1 MEKFGKAVVKLRI
14 PILILALILMIPAYL
29 GMQATRINYDM
40 LTYLPAE
47 IDTVEGQN
55 ILMDEF
61 GKGAFSFVV
70 VEGMAD
76 KDISALRRQI
86 ETIPHVDSAIWYD
99 SLVDLSVPKE
109 MLPDKLQKIFINGD
123 ATIIAVFFDTSSS
136 ADETIEAIETLRS
149 VAGKQCFVS
158 GLSALVTDL
167 KALCEREE
175 PVYVGIA
182 VLCALAAMEL
192 LTDSWLVPPVF
203 LLGIGITILYN
214 MGTNVFFG
222 EISYITKALAAVLQL
237 AVTMDYSIF
246 LWHAYCARKKD
257 CPDNK
262 DAMALAIRDTVLSV
276 SGSSLTT
283 MAGFLAL
290 CFMSYTMGM
299 DIGLVMAKG
308 CLLGVIG
315 SVTILPALIL
325 LFDKPLTKTMHRSLI
340 PDMSR
345 AAAWITGHSWVFL
358 LLFVVILVPATIGY
372 SNTPVYYDFTQI
384 LSGDDLD
391 SISEDDMQFLI
402 ANNKMKDNF
411 NIATT
416 HMILCKADMPAAEAS
431 AMIGRIEEVDGV
443 TNTLGLNSLLG
454 CMIPEDMLPKDI
466 TGILKSEDYQLI
478 LINSAYKV
486 STDECNG
493 QIDCINTI
501 LKEYDPQGMLIG
513 EAPCTK
519 DLIEITDKD
528 FAVVSW
534 VSIGFVFAII
544 LLTLRSLSLPV
555 ILVAVIEFAVFINL
569 GIPYYTGFTMPFI
582 APICISTI
590 QLGSTVDYAI
600 LMTTRYKELS
610 PYNDKKTSITQALA
624 YAMPSVLVSALSF
637 FAATFGVGVYS
648 DIDLISSMC
657 NLLARG
663 ALVSMLSVLLVLPSL
678 LMLLDGLVTHTSL
691 GMKKK
696 EQII

>member
-14 PILILALILMIPAYL
+14 PILILALILTIPAFL

-109 MLPDKLQKIFINGD
+109 MLPDKLQKVFINGD

-203 LLGIGITILYN
+203 LAGIGITILYN
-214 MGTNVFFG
+214 MGTNIFFG

-246 LWHAYCARKKD
+246 LWHAYCAQKKS
-257 CPDNK
+257 CSSNT
-262 DAMALAIRDTVLSV
+262 DAMALAVRDTVLSV

-315 SVTILPALIL
+315 SVTILPSLIL
-325 LFDKPLTKTMHRSLI
+325 LFDKPLTRYEQSGGLDHR
-340 PDMSR
+340 
-345 AAAWITGHSWVFL
+345 TF
-358 LLFVVILVPATIGY
+358 
-372 SNTPVYYDFTQI
+372 
-384 LSGDDLD
+384 
-391 SISEDDMQFLI
+391 
-402 ANNKMKDNF
+402 
-411 NIATT
+411 
-416 HMILCKADMPAAEAS
+416 
-431 AMIGRIEEVDGV
+431 
-443 TNTLGLNSLLG
+443 LGL
-454 CMIPEDMLPKDI
+454 
-466 TGILKSEDYQLI
+466 
-478 LINSAYKV
+478 SA
-486 STDECNG
+486 
-493 QIDCINTI
+493 
-501 LKEYDPQGMLIG
+501 
-513 EAPCTK
+513 
-519 DLIEITDKD
+519 
-528 FAVVSW
+528 AVR
-534 VSIGFVFAII
+534 GH
-544 LLTLRSLSLPV
+544 P
-555 ILVAVIEFAVFINL
+555 
-569 GIPYYTGFTMPFI
+569 G
-582 APICISTI
+582 
-590 QLGSTVDYAI
+590 
-600 LMTTRYKELS
+600 
-610 PYNDKKTSITQALA
+610 
-624 YAMPSVLVSALSF
+624 
-637 FAATFGVGVYS
+637 
-648 DIDLISSMC
+648 
-657 NLLARG
+657 ARG
-663 ALVSMLSVLLVLPSL
+663 YRLR
-678 LMLLDGLVTHTSL
+678 
-691 GMKKK
+691 
-696 EQII
+696 